1 MTNVSPCLSLA
12 LAMAMP
18 TLALAGPTGDQP
30 AVAEQRSATDH
41 LESLLVIRAEMEGG
55 DAVAE
60 VLREDVL
67 AALRAAKVAP
77 TLPDGAPLEVVV
89 SSDANTIG
97 AYGVVYRH
105 RGVVL
110 DSWSCTCSGEEL
122 RARLGSATPDA
133 WRAAIEAATPAPEP
147 EPAAVASAPREDP
160 GPGMGEPGHGMWIA
174 GVATTA
180 IGTGLAVG
188 PSVLIILR
196 AADGKEIKALPV
208 GVLATGVA
216 MAVTGGVLWGL
227 ANRKRKRAYLGVGV
241 GKGVVVTV
249 GGRF

>member
-1 MTNVSPCLSLA
+1 MTNVSPCLCLV
-12 LAMAMP
+12 LAMATP

-30 AVAEQRSATDH
+30 AVAEERSAPDH
-41 LESLLVIRAEMEGG
+41 LESLLVVRAEMEGG

-77 TLPDGAPLEVVV
+77 TLPEGAPLEVVV
-89 SSDANTIG
+89 SSDANTLG
-97 AYGVVYRH
+97 AYEVVYRH
-105 RGVVL
+105 RGLVL

-122 RARLGSATPDA
+122 RARLGSATPGA
-133 WRAAIEAATPAPEP
+133 WQAAVEAAAPVPEP
-147 EPAAVASAPREDP
+147 EPVVVAPAPPEDP
-160 GPGMGEPGHGMWIA
+160 GPGMGEPGHKMWIA

-180 IGTGLAVG
+180 VGTGLAVG
-188 PSVLIILR
+188 QSVLIILR
-196 AADGKEIKALPV
+196 AADDKEIKALPV
-208 GVLATGVA
+208 GLLATG
-216 MAVTGGVLWGL
+216 MAVAATGGVLWGL
-227 ANRKRKRAYLGVGV
+227 ADRKRKRAYLGVGV